1 MIWLRG
7 YCQIRCREKGEGLKP
22 SQHKKPCLKTT
33 LKKPERWSSIKI
45 TLPSFVW
52 SLYSDGRTKS
62 TLKIR
67 KTICIVDS
75 LSQRSWPFNLMELE
89 LKKDDRFCQISR
101 PRTPTILC
109 LVRTRSWDHN
119 TKFLLPFNS
128 LTVSPK
134 ELKSL
139 YWRSSNYQFFFSQ
152 IIF

>member
-7 YCQIRCREKGEGLKP
+7 YCQIRCSDICLLILKLRWCREKGEGLKP

-33 LKKPERWSSIKI
+33 LKQPERWSSIKI
-45 TLPSFVW
+45 TLPSSVW

-67 KTICIVDS
+67 KSICITDS

-119 TKFLLPFNS
+119 TKSTHKISF
-128 LTVSPK
+128 TV
-134 ELKSL
+134 
-139 YWRSSNYQFFFSQ
+139 
-152 IIF
+152 